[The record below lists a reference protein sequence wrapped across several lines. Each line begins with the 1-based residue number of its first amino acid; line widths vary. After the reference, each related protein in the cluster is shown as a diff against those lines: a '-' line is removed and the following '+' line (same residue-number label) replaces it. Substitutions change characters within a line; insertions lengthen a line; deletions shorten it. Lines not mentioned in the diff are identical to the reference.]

1 MTYDDIAA
9 IFLAPLAEP
18 IAEPVLAATPARR
31 LRDAVE
37 PIATQ
42 GWWSRPAGEGL
53 TALGVD
59 FFPGYVWGRAA
70 ALGTPTAAVVA
81 ATFGVFEPGM
91 IAAAYEAGLA
101 SATRDDILAAR
112 SAGGAASVDAI
123 AGADE
128 CAAIADPLLRA
139 LDGLDGLGRPLFSAL
154 RSLPVP
160 SSPGGRLWRAAELV
174 REHRGD
180 GHLAALVAAGLDAVE
195 ANVLTERWLGFG
207 LGEYSAT
214 RGFGTERVGGRREP
228 PAGAWLDAGRRSHR
242 LGSRCSRGDRSN
254 NRRKPTGAHPGLRRC
269 SRSDHRAG
277 HRHLGP
283 AGGRPLVPCR
293 SPQASWWL
301 RRNRN
306 TTPSTGDLAAR
317 SIVASPTSEMGAA
330 TWRFR
335 D

>member
-1 MTYDDIAA
+1 M
-9 IFLAPLAEP
+9 
-18 IAEPVLAATPARR
+18 
-31 LRDAVE
+31 
-37 PIATQ
+37 
-42 GWWSRPAGEGL
+42 
-53 TALGVD
+53 D

-70 ALGTPTAAVVA
+70 ALGTPTASVVA

-91 IAAAYEAGLA
+91 IAAAYEAGVA

-112 SAGGAASVDAI
+112 AAGGAASVDAI

-139 LDGLDGLGRPLFSAL
+139 MDGLDGLGRPLFSAL

-214 RGFGTERVGGRREP
+214 RGFGTQALADGVSRLQARGWMQGDELTDSGRAAR
-228 PAGAWLDAGRRSHR
+228 A
-242 LGSRCSRGDRSN
+242 GDRSR
-254 NRRKPTGAHPGLRRC
+254 NRRRPTGAHRGLRRW

-277 HRHLGP
+277 HRHLDP

-293 SPQASWWL
+293 SPQASGWL
-301 RRNRN
+301 RR
-306 TTPSTGDLAAR
+306 TEHDSVTGDRLSQYR
-317 SIVASPTSEMGAA
+317 RVT
-330 TWRFR
+330 
-335 D
+335 DQ